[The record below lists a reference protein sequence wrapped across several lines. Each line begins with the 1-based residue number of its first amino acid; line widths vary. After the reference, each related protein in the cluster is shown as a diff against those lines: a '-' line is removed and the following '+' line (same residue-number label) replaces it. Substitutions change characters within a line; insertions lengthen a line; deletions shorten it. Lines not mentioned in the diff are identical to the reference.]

1 MSTKA
6 ENPSDPLESC
16 FADLTGLP
24 GIPCPCGTA
33 RRAFASLPDAPASV
47 HQVEISIDAR
57 THYHRRQTEIYYF
70 LECGEGA
77 QMELDGRLHPVR
89 PGMCVLIRPL
99 TRHRAVG
106 KMRILNLV
114 IPPFDPDDEW
124 FD

>member
-1 MSTKA
+1 VSSKA
-6 ENPSDPLESC
+6 DSLPDQPESC
-16 FADLTGLP
+16 FADLTEHP
-24 GIPCPCGTA
+24 ETPCPCGTA

-47 HQVEISIDAR
+47 HQVDISIDAQ

-77 QMELDGRLHPVR
+77 KMALDSKLYPVR
-89 PGMCVLIRPL
+89 SGMCVLIKPL

-106 KMRILNLV
+106 KMRILNIV